1 MSPNIKGV
9 RLMDIKKSLDL
20 VKEDEKV
27 LSPSSR
33 MPYFPLVIKKGYGA
47 IIEDIDGNEY
57 LDLLSSAGALNVGHS
72 HPKVVE
78 AIVEQVRN
86 FIHYTPVYTYHE
98 PLVKLAQKLTQITP
112 GDYKKKVAFGL
123 SGSDANDGMIKLA
136 RSHTGRSK
144 IISFIQA
151 YHGATYGAISL
162 SALSLN
168 MRRKIGPM
176 LPDIHHIPYPDC
188 YRCVFGQKRETCNM
202 ECLKQLEIAFQYYI
216 PADEVAAVIMEPIA
230 GDAGLVVPPEEYV
243 KKLRELCRQKGILFV
258 SEEVQ
263 QGFGRTGR
271 WFGIEHFGV
280 EPDAVILGKSI
291 ASGMPLSAIVAREE
305 IMQSWEAPVHV
316 FTTAGSPTSCSA
328 AIATIEVIEQEG
340 LIERARILGEYVKER
355 FEMMKEKYELI
366 GDVRGLGL
374 SIGVDLVKD
383 RNTKEKAKEA
393 AAKICYRCWEKG
405 IILTFFATN
414 VLRVQPPLIITREQM
429 DRAIDIVEEA
439 IVDYVDGKISDEV
452 LETAKGW

>member
-1 MSPNIKGV
+1 
-9 RLMDIKKSLDL
+9 MDVKKSLDL

-78 AIVEQVRN
+78 AIVEQVKN

-112 GDYKKKVAFGL
+112 GNYRKRVAFGL

-136 RSHTGRSK
+136 RSYTGRSK
-144 IISFIQA
+144 IISLIQA
-151 YHGATYGAISL
+151 YHGSTYGAISL

-168 MRRKIGPM
+168 MRRKIGPL

-188 YRCVFGQKRETCNM
+188 YRCAFGQKEGACGL
-202 ECLKQLEIAFQYYI
+202 ECLKQFEIALEYYM
-216 PADEVAAVIMEPIA
+216 PAEEVAAVIMEPIA
-230 GDAGLVVPPEEYV
+230 GDAGLVVPPERYMKRLYEIC
-243 KKLRELCRQKGILFV
+243 KANGILFV

-263 QGFGRTGR
+263 QGFGRTGK
-271 WFGIEHFGV
+271 WFGIEHFGI
-280 EPDAVILGKSI
+280 EPDAVILGKAI

-305 IMQSWEAPVHV
+305 IMQSWQAPAHV
-316 FTTAGSPTSCSA
+316 FTTAGSPSSCA
-328 AIATIEVIEQEG
+328 AAVATIEVIRDEN
-340 LIERARILGEYVKER
+340 LIEHSKTLGEYVKER
-355 FEMMKEKYELI
+355 FIGLKNKYPLI

-383 RNTKEKAKEA
+383 RDTREKDKVA

-405 IILTFFATN
+405 VILTFFANN
-414 VLRVQPPLIITREQM
+414 VLRVQPPLVITKEEM
-429 DRAIDIVEEA
+429 DRAIDIIDGA
-439 IVDYVDGKISDEV
+439 IKDYLAGDIPDEV
-452 LETAKGW
+452 LQIAKGW